1 LRINGPLTGGALIS
15 GAIDLPSAEI
25 RVPTTD
31 ISGAGAIP
39 VLAHVDEPA
48 AVRLTRE
55 RAGLIVTT
63 DRDRQDRAARRPFG
77 LDVTV
82 NAPNQ
87 IFLRGRGLDAE
98 LGGAVR
104 VRGTTDAPSPSG
116 EIRLLRGRLDILGR
130 RLDLTEA
137 QITLG
142 GSLDPVLRVVAS
154 TTSDGI
160 TSNVVISGPVSDPQV
175 SFTSSPPLPDEE
187 VIAHLLFG
195 RDLSQLSAFQA
206 AQLAGAVATLAGRG
220 GDGVIAKLRKG
231 FGLDDLDIVAGEDGA
246 ASLRVG
252 KYISKKVYSEVVVGN
267 GGTTELNLN
276 LDIRPG
282 VTARA
287 TAGTDGQTGIGI
299 FVDRDY

>member
-1 LRINGPLTGGALIS
+1 
-15 GAIDLPSAEI
+15 
-25 RVPTTD
+25 VPTTD
-31 ISGAGAIP
+31 IGGAGAIP
-39 VLAHVDEPA
+39 EMAHVAEPA

-55 RAGLIVTT
+55 RAGLIQTAA
-63 DRDRQDRAARRPFG
+63 DRDRQAGTARRPFG

-82 NAPNQ
+82 SAPNQ

-104 VRGTTDAPSPSG
+104 LRGTTDAPSPSG

-142 GSLDPVLRVVAS
+142 GSLDPMIRVTAS
-154 TTSDGI
+154 TTSEGI
-160 TSNVVISGPVSDPQV
+160 TSNVVISGLISDPQV
-175 SFTSSPPLPDEE
+175 SFTSQPPLPDEE

-220 GDGVIAKLRKG
+220 GDGVIARLRKG
-231 FGLDDLDIVAGEDGA
+231 FGLDDLDVVAGEDGA

-252 KYISKKVYSEVVVGN
+252 KYLSKNVYSEVVVGN